1 MPSKKK
7 VDTTAATTKSRT
19 TSPKKKKENNDNT
32 KNSKNKTAHDNN
44 TISQSPSTI
53 TNNNGVTNPKKKS
66 NKKTVV
72 VPPPF
77 ELYPTKEQEQQ
88 NQSLTF
94 TEGFTSVV
102 NLLRGRK
109 NVLVLAGAG
118 MSVSCGIPDFRSKD
132 SGLYNTLDAEEL
144 GLSCPEDLFDYEVFQ
159 EDPKPFFQ
167 FAKHIY
173 FPLGKDK
180 EMEPSCSHRFLALLQ
195 KKGMLLRVYTQ
206 NMDGLET
213 VAGVSSNKMVHA
225 HGSLQWATCCKCK
238 RKVPSSVLKPD
249 ILNGSVPKCQHPIA
263 TTSSASPSSSSISK
277 SRISTKN
284 KKPLLTS
291 PPLTRSSSTSSTA
304 SSTTSSSLLSS
315 NNSSTTATRMTTR
328 KRRRPPLASTTEEKE
343 KKKNQSGDNFSPSNI
358 CGGILKPG
366 VTFFGEALHDNV
378 RRRLEADREK
388 ADALIVIGTSLS
400 VAPMSKVIEYLPPS
414 IPRILINRTLV
425 HPPRTSI
432 TSTTS
437 SSSDNEDEEE
447 EEEEE
452 DFREDYVF
460 DAHLLGFCDD
470 VTRALVKELNDDGKN
485 RSSSTNVK
493 EVKRQETTDKEST
506 TSDNNNDDESNANK
520 DGKVLASLKDDDEFY
535 SVQDWTATHIPSER
549 VFLFPG
555 AILSDENAT
564 DLEYKEV
571 AHCDGCS
578 QEITYGHKIRK
589 CIQCFDYDLC
599 ARCYPKFSKRHFGG
613 KHTFATERS

>member
-1 MPSKKK
+1 MPSKKISK
-7 VDTTAATTKSRT
+7 KKLVATKKSSNRKKPTA
-19 TSPKKKKENNDNT
+19 SPKKKITKTSKTKKNNSNKNT
-32 KNSKNKTAHDNN
+32 KSNSPLKK
-44 TISQSPSTI
+44 SPATKKI
-53 TNNNGVTNPKKKS
+53 AKKNPKPK
-66 NKKTVV
+66 VEP

-77 ELYPTKEQEQQ
+77 HLYQNSTQKKEKEPQQ
-88 NQSLTF
+88 LTYAD
-94 TEGFTSVV
+94 GFASVV

-159 EDPKPFFQ
+159 EDPRPFFQ

-180 EMEPSCSHRFLALLQ
+180 DMEPSCSHRFLALLQ

-213 VAGVSSNKMVHA
+213 VAGVSPNKMVHA

-238 RKVPSSVLKPD
+238 RKVQSSALKPD
-249 ILNGSVPKCQHPIA
+249 ILKGSVPLCQHPAASTSA
-263 TTSSASPSSSSISK
+263 TAKTKSPS
-277 SRISTKN
+277 KN
-284 KKPLLTS
+284 KKTPIM
-291 PPLTRSSSTSSTA
+291 PPRLTRASSTSSV
-304 SSTTSSSLLSS
+304 SSSATSSSLLC
-315 NNSSTTATRMTTR
+315 NNNTAKINTR
-328 KRRRPPLASTTEEKE
+328 KRLRRRPLPEAMEE
-343 KKKNQSGDNFSPSNI
+343 DNDNNGCDSSSSSKI

-400 VAPMSKVIEYLPPS
+400 VAPMSKVIEYLPPT

-425 HPPRTSI
+425 HPPRT
-432 TSTTS
+432 TGTATTS
-437 SSSDNEDEEE
+437 SSSEDDEDDEEE
-447 EEEEE
+447 EQ

-470 VTRALVKELNDDGKN
+470 VTRALVKELHDDKTRGASGMDQEAVEKEATTPEIDDDDDDNDDDNGGKL
-485 RSSSTNVK
+485 
-493 EVKRQETTDKEST
+493 
-506 TSDNNNDDESNANK
+506 
-520 DGKVLASLKDDDEFY
+520 LAALKDDDAFY
-535 SVQDWTATHIPSER
+535 SLDEWTATNIPSER

-555 AILSDENAT
+555 AILSDEQAL
-564 DLEYKEV
+564 DLEYREV
-571 AHCDGCS
+571 ANCDGCA
-578 QEITYGHKIRK
+578 QEIRGKIRK
-589 CIQCFDYDLC
+589 CVQCFDYDLC
-599 ARCYPKFSKRHFGG
+599 SRCYPKHSKIHFQG
-613 KHTFATERS
+613 KHTFTIEPSGR